1 MGVMTSPG
9 EASAVLDGGGSRLG
23 HITIE

>member
-1 MGVMTSPG
+1 VMTSPG